1 MRHRSRSTLIV
12 CAVLLAALVLSTAAD
27 ATERSAWRSS
37 RYGRKGAEVW
47 FEIPRYGMPTGKGY
61 REEYD
66 LDPGLGFGFGIM
78 FGFTDNLAFEG
89 MMIQTNHVA
98 SAEEKDWD
106 LDIIHVG
113 MRRTFF
119 ETNVL
124 QPFVGL
130 GWAKLALELDVDPE
144 ASGDFHRLTGYG
156 GYASLGLDYV
166 PSASWSF
173 FVRADYTLG
182 GFSHSTIGTEE
193 DKFLEPLKANTLAVS
208 LGVAYR
214 VPTW

>member
-1 MRHRSRSTLIV
+1 MRHRSRSAFIV
-12 CAVLLAALVLSTAAD
+12 CAVLLAALVLSVAAD
-27 ATERSAWRSS
+27 AAERSAWQSS
-37 RYGRKGAEVW
+37 RYDRQGAEVW
-47 FEIPRYGMPTGKGY
+47 FEMPRYGMPTGAGY

-78 FGFTDNLAFEG
+78 FGVTGNIAFEG

-98 SAEEKDWD
+98 SAEEIDWD
-106 LDIIHVG
+106 LDIVQIGV
-113 MRRTFF
+113 RRTFF

-130 GWAKLALELDVDPE
+130 GWAKLALELDTGPGV
-144 ASGDFHRLTGYG
+144 SNDFHRLTGYG

-182 GFSHSTIGTEE
+182 GFIHSTIGT
-193 DKFLEPLKANTLAVS
+193 
-208 LGVAYR
+208 
-214 VPTW
+214 